1 MLMLSPAAARAA
13 DYYSG
18 KSIEMLIGAPAG
30 GGYDIYARALARHL
44 GRHIPGQP
52 TIVPKNMPGAGSARA
67 AAYISAIA
75 PKDGTA
81 IAAVTPG
88 AVMAPIL
95 DEKSEALFDPT
106 KVLFLGTANNGTRI
120 CLSRAGSQ
128 IKTFDDALM
137 HKAAF
142 GGISTN
148 ESTREYGY
156 MHKKTSGA
164 RYDVVSGYGGT
175 AEIALAL
182 ERGEIDGACGWDWS
196 SLKSQRPDW
205 IRDNKVNLLLQVGLE
220 PNPELA
226 RMNVPS
232 VFKYVNSEEDR
243 KAVELIISQQVF
255 LRSYILPPELP
266 ARLLDMLRA
275 AFDATMADRQFLEDA
290 ERTRI
295 DIAPLPG
302 AKVQELVRK
311 LYETPKDVVM
321 RARHGDQPLTQA
333 SKHTPHVA
341 SLIRA
346 TAASEAER
354 GSRMSH
360 ELNPL
365 RRFSGL

>member
-52 TIVPKNMPGAGSARA
+52 TIVPKNMPGAGSAGA
-67 AAYISAIA
+67 AAYISALA
-75 PKDGTA
+75 PKNGMA
-81 IAAVTPG
+81 MAAVTPG

-95 DEKSEALFDPT
+95 DEKSETLFDPT

-120 CLSRAGSQ
+120 CLSKAGSQ
-128 IKTFDDALM
+128 IKTFDDALT

-220 PNPELA
+220 PNLELA

-295 DIAPLPG
+295 DVAPLPG

-321 RARHGDQPLTQA
+321 RARQA
-333 SKHTPHVA
+333 
-341 SLIRA
+341 I
-346 TAASEAER
+346 
-354 GSRMSH
+354 
-360 ELNPL
+360 NP
-365 RRFSGL
+365 